1 MWSRIPRTLVKG
13 AVSIQSTPLRLVM
26 EQRSVIAD
34 KVNKNNKIMYDLTLY
49 TYLSPSKV
57 CGGVG
62 VFSLCDIPKG
72 TMIWKGRQPAQKITW
87 NKIPIHM
94 QQHIASMTW
103 CDEDG
108 FWIDCDLDRIYQAY
122 YVNHSDDPNVG
133 IDDDELYVAIK
144 DIKKDEELLY
154 RYSKIE
160 QTWT

>member
-1 MWSRIPRTLVKG
+1 
-13 AVSIQSTPLRLVM
+13 
-26 EQRSVIAD
+26 
-34 KVNKNNKIMYDLTLY
+34 MYDLTLY
-49 TYLSPSKV
+49 TYLAPSKV

-72 TMIWKGRQPAQKITW
+72 TIIWKKRQEPVKVSW
-87 NKIPIHM
+87 NKIPKWMEDNI
-94 QQHIASMTW
+94 ISLTW
-103 CDEDG
+103 CDEEG

-133 IDDDELYVAIK
+133 IDDNEFYIAIK